1 MKRFFCFL
9 LVLVLLPVI
18 SLADL
23 PDLSGLS
30 YDELVQLRDR
40 INLAMWNSEEWQE
53 VTVPQGTWIVG
64 EDIPAGH
71 WTIKCADVNRN
82 HVLMEQCAIE
92 WGYLSKNGERQLGPG
107 SHYGNAILHNPNS
120 NYYKAGTDTEIDMS
134 FEEGMAVIIQ
144 NLNAPAVFCPYSGK
158 ESLGFK

>member
-40 INLAMWNSEEWQE
+40 INS
-53 VTVPQGTWIVG
+53 
-64 EDIPAGH
+64 
-71 WTIKCADVNRN
+71 
-82 HVLMEQCAIE
+82 
-92 WGYLSKNGERQLGPG
+92 
-107 SHYGNAILHNPNS
+107 
-120 NYYKAGTDTEIDMS
+120 
-134 FEEGMAVIIQ
+134 
-144 NLNAPAVFCPYSGK
+144 
-158 ESLGFK
+158 